1 MPEFRVIQ
9 ISDPHLARRLTS
21 LTGNFHRAS
30 EYIDG
35 RRPDLVINSGDLAY
49 DAQTNRDDLEFAKT
63 LHDALPVACRHL
75 PGNHDVGD
83 NPNAVGPA
91 PSQVRGPRSGRRL
104 S

>member
-30 EYIDG
+30 EYIDA

-63 LHDALPVACRHL
+63 LHDALPVFAANGEKSL
-75 PGNHDVGD
+75 PVLFRDRLRRRRTDRVRIIADVMI
-83 NPNAVGPA
+83 
-91 PSQVRGPRSGRRL
+91 
-104 S
+104 